1 MSDDSSQEKTEAPSH
16 KKIRDARK
24 KGQVA
29 HSKELVNTS
38 IYIGIFLF
46 FIVFGYNYT
55 DKIMAMI
62 LLPANHMNEDFKTAL
77 ASIINTI
84 FSESMSLIAYIVG
97 FVLLVSLAASFL
109 HVGPVFSV
117 DPIIP
122 KMEKIDPI
130 SGFKRIFSMKSLF
143 EFFKSVVKVII
154 LVLVVYFIFKHNFA
168 DIMKLPH
175 CGVQCILPLASKLMM
190 YLFLFTGLLFV
201 VLSALDYALQQYFHL
216 KELRMTKD
224 EQKKE
229 YKETEGNPEIKG
241 KRKSLHREL
250 AMGGGGGQQ
259 KRTQKSSVIITN
271 PTHLAIGIYYEK
283 GKVKAPIVVVKGADN
298 EALKIK
304 EIALANKIP
313 VTQNIYLARR
323 LFAESALDGEIPSDL
338 YRSVAEIL
346 KWIAKI
352 E

>member
-1 MSDDSSQEKTEAPSH
+1 MSGDSSQEKTEKASQ

-46 FIVFGYNYT
+46 FIVFGYSYI
-55 DKIMAMI
+55 DRIMAMI
-62 LLPANHMNEDFKTAL
+62 LLPLQYMREDFGTAL
-77 ASIINTI
+77 ASIVHAMFEEAI
-84 FSESMSLIAYIVG
+84 SLIAYIVG
-97 FVLLVSLAASFL
+97 FVFLVSLASSFL

-122 KMEKIDPI
+122 KMEKIDPV

-190 YLFLFTGLLFV
+190 YLFLFTGLLFI

-229 YKETEGNPEIKG
+229 YKETEGSPEIKG

-250 AMGGGGGQQ
+250 AMGSGGQQ
-259 KRTQKSSVIITN
+259 KRTQKSSVVITN

-283 GKVKAPIVVVKGADN
+283 GKVKAPIIVVKGADN
-298 EALKIK
+298 EALSIK
-304 EIALANKIP
+304 EIALANGIP
-313 VTQNIYLARR
+313 VTQNVYLARR
-323 LFAESALDGEIPSDL
+323 LFSETQLDGEIPSDL
-338 YRSVAEIL
+338 YKSVAEIL

-352 E
+352 D

>member
-46 FIVFGYNYT
+46 FIVFGYSYI
-55 DKIMAMI
+55 DKITAMI
-62 LLPANHMNEDFKTAL
+62 LLPSLYMNEDFKTAL
-77 ASIINTI
+77 STIVHTI

-143 EFFKSVVKVII
+143 EFFKSVVKVVI
-154 LVLVVYFIFKHNFA
+154 LVLVIYFIFKHNFA

-175 CGVQCILPLASKLMM
+175 CGVQCILPLASKIMM
-190 YLFLFTGLLFV
+190 YLFLFTGLLFI

-216 KELRMTKD
+216 KDLRMTKD

-250 AMGGGGGQQ
+250 AMGGGGQQ
-259 KRTQKSSVIITN
+259 KRAQKSSVVITN

-283 GKVKAPIVVVKGADN
+283 GKSRAPIVIAKGADA
-298 EALKIK
+298 EAANIK
-304 EIALANKIP
+304 QIAMANGIP
-313 VTQNIYLARR
+313 ITQNVYLARR
-323 LFAESALDGEIPSDL
+323 LFSETPLDGEIPSDL
-338 YRSVAEIL
+338 YKSVAEIL